1 MNTRDRAR
9 DHECPVVF
17 LHGWGHG
24 PAVWNDVIAQIGT
37 RRAAHAPDLAAFSCH
52 MPGSPDTLVTLAAEL
67 ARHAPPHCVVAGWS
81 LGGQVALQWALAAPH
96 QVSAL
101 VLIGTSPC
109 FVERPDWPCGMAR
122 SVFEDFS
129 RAVDT
134 DGAGALRRFA
144 QLCAQH
150 DDDARSVARKLRHV
164 AADQPA
170 SHARV
175 LAAGLAILRE
185 ADLRPRLADVA
196 QPALVLHGE
205 RDALVPMAAASRLA
219 GALPR
224 ATLAAIDGAGHA
236 PLLSRTSHVAN
247 TVLAFLDHERVD
259 TR

>member
-1 MNTRDRAR
+1 MNTPDRAR

-37 RRAAHAPDLAAFSCH
+37 RRAAHAPDLAAFSCR
-52 MPGSPDTLVTLAAEL
+52 SPDALVTLAADL
-67 ARHAPPHCVVAGWS
+67 ARHAPPRCVAAGWS
-81 LGGQVALQWALAAPH
+81 LGGQVALQWALAAPR
-96 QVSAL
+96 QVVAL
-101 VLIGTSPC
+101 VLVGTSPC
-109 FVERPDWPCGMAR
+109 FVERAGWPCGMAR

-129 RAVDT
+129 RAVET

-144 QLCAQH
+144 QLCARH
-150 DDDARSVARKLRHV
+150 DDDARAVARKLRRV
-164 AADQPA
+164 ASDQPA
-170 SHARV
+170 SRAQA

-185 ADLRPRLADVA
+185 ADLRPRLADIG

-219 GALPR
+219 RGLPR
-224 ATLAAIDGAGHA
+224 ATLAAVDGAGHA
-236 PLLSRTSHVAN
+236 PLLSRARHLTE

-259 TR
+259 AR